1 MALSLKATL
10 ISAPWSIEASDGGV
24 SVKGSKNVKKLV
36 LASAIALAMSGAASA
51 EFIDANGGT
60 ADLTL
65 ELSGNV
71 EEICGITA
79 ASNTLDVDFG
89 ELAGTSGEVRRDV
102 AFGMVCNA
110 AGGITVGVTSAN
122 DGYLL
127 RDGAALGDEGSQ
139 ILYKV
144 NLDPGSEAF
153 SPSFTPGTPPL
164 ALTTDRQFTLPGS
177 VSLREGREV
186 GAAIALNGVQGP
198 DFQGAPTT
206 TVYAGSYSDTIT
218 VSLTAQ

>member
-1 MALSLKATL
+1 M
-10 ISAPWSIEASDGGV
+10 
-24 SVKGSKNVKKLV
+24 KKLM
-36 LASAIALAMSGAASA
+36 LASVAAFAMSGAASA
-51 EFIDANGGT
+51 EFINANGGS

-79 ASNTLDVDFG
+79 SSSTLDVDFG

-102 AFGMVCNA
+102 AFGLVCNS
-110 AGGITVGVTSAN
+110 AGGISLGMTSAN

-127 RDGAALGDEGSQ
+127 RDGATLGDEGSQ
-139 ILYKV
+139 ISYKV

-153 SPSFTPGTPPL
+153 TPSFTPGTPPL
-164 ALTTDRQFTLPGS
+164 NLQTDRLFTLPGS
-177 VSLREGREV
+177 ASLREGREV

-206 TVYAGSYSDTIT
+206 TVFAGAYSDTIT